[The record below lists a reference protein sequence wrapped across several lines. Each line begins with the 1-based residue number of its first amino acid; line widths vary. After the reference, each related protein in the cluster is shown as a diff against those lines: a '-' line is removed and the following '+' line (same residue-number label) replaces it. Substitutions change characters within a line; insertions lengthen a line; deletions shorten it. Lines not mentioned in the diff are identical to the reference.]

1 MKQNSVSAQDYA
13 SKAKALTVQG
23 DHESAKAV
31 LLEGISERP
40 KSTLLHL
47 DLVRNALASNDADR
61 AETALEAAKELG
73 ADVEKTLALDLR
85 LAIARQDWHATADL
99 AQQCLELGILPVGAV
114 FRQVIRSFRQT
125 GQAAAEEEF
134 TRAVAEKKPDVDS
147 FVLAYYQA
155 VCANRAME
163 DLPAFFEKR
172 IFAGDGA
179 PHEVLSILVY
189 MRDHAG
195 FSPQLSELLER
206 ARKKWPD
213 HPSVKRVLAEV
224 ERSGFKAGEAVVIAV
239 PEVSPTQSIP
249 LLFDAYKV
257 QLATRGSSKS
267 PEELKLLR
275 KAMEGQFAGKE
286 FQRPLLVDDGTN
298 PVLVSPPGPS
308 GKTIL
313 IFGGLRGDV
322 GFPLGMLDMYFA
334 TRGVTT
340 VMLRDTHR
348 DMYLTGASPNGA
360 TYSEFVTSLKN
371 LIATLPGH
379 EELYVMGISG
389 GGFGAMNVTA
399 DLQAKHLL
407 LYSAATNATEP
418 FLREIGDIR
427 AAALQQRLK
436 KIQPKEL
443 IDPKTRIMNAG
454 HKPHINSYYSEGQY
468 IDKLHSEDLLSLENA
483 TSEMIE
489 ECKVHIP
496 FDHLIK
502 SDLFDAQL
510 DVFFA

>member
-1 MKQNSVSAQDYA
+1 MQSEIG
-13 SKAKALTVQG
+13 LIG
-23 DHESAKAV
+23 LAV
-31 LLEGISERP
+31 MGE
-40 KSTLLHL
+40 
-47 DLVRNALASNDADR
+47 N
-61 AETALEAAKELG
+61 
-73 ADVEKTLALDLR
+73 LALN
-85 LAIARQDWHATADL
+85 IARH
-99 AQQCLELGILPVGAV
+99 
-114 FRQVIRSFRQT
+114 
-125 GQAAAEEEF
+125 
-134 TRAVAEKKPDVDS
+134 
-147 FVLAYYQA
+147 
-155 VCANRAME
+155 
-163 DLPAFFEKR
+163 
-172 IFAGDGA
+172 
-179 PHEVLSILVY
+179 
-189 MRDHAG
+189 
-195 FSPQLSELLER
+195 
-206 ARKKWPD
+206 
-213 HPSVKRVLAEV
+213 
-224 ERSGFKAGEAVVIAV
+224 
-239 PEVSPTQSIP
+239 
-249 LLFDAYKV
+249 
-257 QLATRGSSKS
+257 
-267 PEELKLLR
+267 
-275 KAMEGQFAGKE
+275 
-286 FQRPLLVDDGTN
+286 
-298 PVLVSPPGPS
+298 
-308 GKTIL
+308 
-313 IFGGLRGDV
+313 
-322 GFPLGMLDMYFA
+322 GFPISVFN
-334 TRGVTT
+334 RTT
-340 VMLRDTHR
+340 SKVDRFINGRAQGQPVSGTHS
-348 DMYLTGASPNGA
+348 LE
-360 TYSEFVTSLKN
+360 EFVTSLKN